1 MRYVLSACIL
11 LTSLVVAVAQDGPP
25 QASSQAQGPAAGVTV
40 EGVGTAK
47 LQADTLEFRGMI
59 MLTGATLADVMQEY
73 DRATTRLAKAVEQAG
88 TKGLTSEMR
97 GALLSFMSDNQ
108 FRQRQQQAMRYGQE
122 APQKCVVRDYVTL
135 RVPIEG
141 MAPKDVTALVVS
153 LLDVAAELDLKDPS
167 DNPGRYDM
175 YGRPLPSDLPDGW
188 TPGMSFVLRDPGAI
202 YSAAV
207 KEAMKDAR
215 AKAEVQAGLAGT
227 TLGKIVGVETTSGG
241 TVGPGRVRE
250 LQHRVVLR
258 VRFELTR
265 T

>member
-1 MRYVLSACIL
+1 
-11 LTSLVVAVAQDGPP
+11 
-25 QASSQAQGPAAGVTV
+25 
-40 EGVGTAK
+40 
-47 LQADTLEFRGMI
+47 
-59 MLTGATLADVMQEY
+59 
-73 DRATTRLAKAVEQAG
+73 
-88 TKGLTSEMR
+88 
-97 GALLSFMSDNQ
+97 
-108 FRQRQQQAMRYGQE
+108 
-122 APQKCVVRDYVTL
+122 
-135 RVPIEG
+135 
-141 MAPKDVTALVVS
+141 
-153 LLDVAAELDLKDPS
+153 
-167 DNPGRYDM
+167 
-175 YGRPLPSDLPDGW
+175 
-188 TPGMSFVLRDPGAI
+188 MSFVLRDPGAI